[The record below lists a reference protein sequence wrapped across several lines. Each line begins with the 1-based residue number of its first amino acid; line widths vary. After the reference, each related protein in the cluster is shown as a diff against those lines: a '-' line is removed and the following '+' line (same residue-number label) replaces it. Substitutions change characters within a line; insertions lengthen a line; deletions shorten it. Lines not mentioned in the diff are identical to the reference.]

1 MSVREV
7 SSTLYTQLTDRHL
20 TIDQR
25 LDLIETMVNSN
36 TRQMLVDW
44 LSGLVINRKK

>member
-1 MSVREV
+1 MSVSEV

-25 LDLIETMVNSN
+25 LDLVETMLNN
-36 TRQMLVDW
+36 TSRQMIFDW